1 MIKDGGL
8 LTCIDPETGR
18 VIYTNRIGSPGPHI
32 TSPVAANGFLY
43 LCSFKGK
50 MKVVKAEDK
59 FEIAGE
65 YDFKDKIMATPAII
79 ENSIYIRTGKELIA
93 FSRK

>member
-1 MIKDGGL
+1 
-8 LTCIDPETGR
+8 
-18 VIYTNRIGSPGPHI
+18 
-32 TSPVAANGFLY
+32 
-43 LCSFKGK
+43 
-50 MKVVKAEDK
+50 MKVVNAEDK